1 MNKEKEQVLYDFTL
15 FSDEDIYLF
24 REGNHTH
31 LFEKLGAHIL
41 KESDPGGVYF
51 AVWAPN
57 AERVSVVGDFN
68 AWIPDIYPLRAR
80 QDLSGIWEGLIPGL
94 PDGERYKYHIVS
106 RQERYRVDK
115 GDPFAFAWE
124 TAPKTASVIHDLVYD
139 WHDGEWMSGRDASN
153 SMESPLSIYEVHMG
167 SWRRVPE
174 EGGRSLSYREM
185 APILAEYVKDMNFTH
200 VELLPVMEHP
210 FYGSWGYQTLGY
222 FSPSSRYGTSQ
233 DMMFLV
239 DYLHQ
244 EGIGVI
250 LDWVPSHFPND
261 EYGLVFFDG
270 THLYEHQDPKEGF
283 HPEWRSCIFN
293 YGRNEVRAFL
303 LSSAVFWLEKYHVDG
318 LRVDGVASMLY
329 RDYARNEGEWIP
341 NRFGGRENLE
351 AISLLKKLNET
362 VYREFPDVQVIA
374 EESTSWPMVTRPV
387 HVGGLGFG
395 MKWNMGWMHD
405 VLDYA
410 SKDPVH
416 RKFHHNRLT
425 FGMIYFY
432 SENFLLPFSHD
443 EVVYGKRS
451 LLEKMPGDD
460 WQKFAN
466 LRLFLGYMTAYP
478 GKKLLFMGGEFGQRR
493 EWDHEQS
500 LDWDLLEYPSH
511 QGIKRWVKEINGFY
525 RNTPALYSKDF
536 DPAGFE
542 WVSCDDVENSVL
554 VFLRKGSL
562 SDPTILVLCNFTP
575 IPRHNYRVGV
585 PSGGWWKEILNSD
598 SPVYGG
604 SGQGNMGGREAS
616 PVPFHGK
623 SHSLSL
629 TLPPLSIVF
638 FRGEDEN
645 V

>member
-124 TAPKTASVIHDLVYD
+124 TAPKTASVIHDLVYE
-139 WHDGEWMSGRDASN
+139 WHDREWMSRRGASN
-153 SMESPLSIYEVHMG
+153 SMDSPLSIYEVHIG
-167 SWRRVPE
+167 SWRRVLE
-174 EGGRSLSYREM
+174 EGGRPLSYREM
-185 APILAEYVKDMNFTH
+185 APLLAEYVKEMNFTH
-200 VELLPVMEHP
+200 VEFLPVMEHP

-222 FSPSSRYGTSQ
+222 FSPSSRYGTPQ

-239 DYLHQ
+239 DHLHQ

-303 LSSAVFWLEKYHVDG
+303 LSSAVFWLEKFHVDG

-362 VYREFPDVQVIA
+362 IYREFPDVQVIA

-425 FGMIYFY
+425 FGMIYSY

-478 GKKLLFMGGEFGQRR
+478 GKKLLFMGGELGQRR

-511 QGIKRWVKEINGFY
+511 QGIKRWVKEINGLY

-554 VFLRKGSL
+554 AFLRKGRL

-575 IPRHNYRVGV
+575 VPRHNYRVGV
-585 PSGGWWKEILNSD
+585 PSGGWWEEILNSD
-598 SPVYGG
+598 STVYGG

-629 TLPPLSIVF
+629 TLPPLSITF
-638 FRGEDEN
+638 FRRN
-645 V
+645 SS

>member
-1 MNKEKEQVLYDFTL
+1 MSKEKKQVLYDFTL

-24 REGNHTH
+24 REGSHTH
-31 LFEKLGAHIL
+31 LFEKLGAHIR
-41 KESDPGGVYF
+41 KEIDPGGVYF

-68 AWIPDIYPLRAR
+68 GWEPGINPLRAR
-80 QDLSGIWEGLIPGL
+80 QDHSGIWEGLIPAL
-94 PDGERYKYHIVS
+94 PDEERYKYHIVS

-124 TAPKTASVIHDLVYD
+124 TAPKTASVIHDLAYEWND
-139 WHDGEWMSGRDASN
+139 REWMSRRGVSN
-153 SMESPLSIYEVHMG
+153 SMDSPLSIYEVHIG

-174 EGGRSLSYREM
+174 ENGRSLSYREM
-185 APILAEYVKDMNFTH
+185 AHLLAEYVKEMNFTH
-200 VELLPVMEHP
+200 VEFLPVMEHP

-222 FSPSSRYGTSQ
+222 FSPSSRYGTPQ

-244 EGIGVI
+244 QGIGVI
-250 LDWVPSHFPND
+250 MDWVPSHFPND

-303 LSSAVFWLEKYHVDG
+303 LSSAVFWLEKYHIDG

-351 AISLLKKLNET
+351 AISFLKKLNET
-362 VYREFPDVQVIA
+362 IYREFPDVQVIA

-425 FGMIYFY
+425 FGMIYSY

-478 GKKLLFMGGEFGQRR
+478 GKKLLFMGGELGQRR

-511 QGIKRWVKEINGFY
+511 QGIKRWVKEINGLY

-554 VFLRKGSL
+554 AFLRKGIP

-575 IPRHNYRVGV
+575 VPRHNYRVGV
-585 PSGGWWKEILNSD
+585 PSGGWWEEILNSD
-598 SPVYGG
+598 STVYGG

-629 TLPPLSIVF
+629 TLPPLSITF
-638 FRGEDEN
+638 FRRN
-645 V
+645 SS

>member
-41 KESDPGGVYF
+41 KESDPEGVYF

-68 AWIPDIYPLRAR
+68 SWIPDIYPLRAR
-80 QDLSGIWEGLIPGL
+80 KDLSGIWEGLIPGL

-303 LSSAVFWLEKYHVDG
+303 LSSAVFWLERFHVDG

-362 VYREFPDVQVIA
+362 IYREFPDVQVIA

-425 FGMIYFY
+425 FGMIYSY

-478 GKKLLFMGGEFGQRR
+478 GKKLLFMGGELGQRR

-511 QGIKRWVKEINGFY
+511 QGIKRWVKEINGLY

-554 VFLRKGSL
+554 AFLRKGRL

-575 IPRHNYRVGV
+575 VPRHNYRVGV
-585 PSGGWWKEILNSD
+585 PSGGWWEEILNSD
-598 SPVYGG
+598 STVYGG

-629 TLPPLSIVF
+629 TLPPLSITF
-638 FRGEDEN
+638 FRRN
-645 V
+645 SS